1 MKLVDSALV
10 PAYLEPNSQSMQEK
24 AVEVYRARTIS
35 QPEQHTNNANA
46 KHKKPQTAPIN
57 LCTVNRTLQQTNTK
71 TVKPVNYEFEVKE
84 RGCSGSLWSVSVS

>member
-57 LCTVNRTLQQTNTK
+57 LCTVNRTLQQTNTNQK
-71 TVKPVNYEFEVKE
+71 NSEACKLWI
-84 RGCSGSLWSVSVS
+84 RGKRKRL

>member
-35 QPEQHTNNANA
+35 QPEQHTNNATA
-46 KHKKPQTAPIN
+46 KHKK
-57 LCTVNRTLQQTNTK
+57 LQATSAEVVHRKPFTTTNKHKTK
-71 TVKPVNYEFEVKE
+71 KQ
-84 RGCSGSLWSVSVS
+84 